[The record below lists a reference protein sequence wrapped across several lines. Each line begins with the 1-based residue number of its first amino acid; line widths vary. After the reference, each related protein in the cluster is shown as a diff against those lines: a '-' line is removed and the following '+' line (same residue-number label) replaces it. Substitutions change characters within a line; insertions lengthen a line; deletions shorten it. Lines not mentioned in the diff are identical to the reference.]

1 MIESIAIAPF
11 LLFLLCHLV
20 GDFLAQ
26 SDWMA
31 LNKNKRTF
39 PCLVHCLIYTA
50 CFLVLT
56 VSWKALLF
64 IFVTHFIIDRFPI
77 IVKRLIWT
85 KNMFPLL
92 DYPPFKY
99 CDTTG
104 YYDDSPYNTEPVLK
118 EDYAIWVN
126 NEREKILAKYG
137 RPRHFFITIWLY
149 IITDNTLHLICN
161 GIALVFLGV

>member
-1 MIESIAIAPF
+1 MVETIAIAPF

-20 GDFLAQ
+20 GDFILQ

-31 LNKNKRTF
+31 MSKNKSTLH
-39 PCLVHCLIYTA
+39 CLVHCLIYTS

-77 IVKRLIWT
+77 IVKRLLWT
-85 KNMFPLL
+85 KNHFPTFN
-92 DYPPFKY
+92 YPPFEY

-104 YYDDSPYNTEPVLK
+104 YYDDSPYNTKRFGQNAFIDKFHESIVGK
-118 EDYAIWVN
+118 
-126 NEREKILAKYG
+126 
-137 RPRHFFITIWLY
+137 PRLFFITIWLY

-161 GIALVFLGV
+161 GIALLCLA